1 MKNLFLVMLTACV
14 LAISGCATNT
24 EVVNQTSFKT
34 ETSLNQYSSKFLSV
48 EFPKTYT
55 AQEDGNMLVISGP
68 DGKIIIGGF
77 TPSVGHPDPEE
88 KDFPFQM
95 ITYSKDPKM
104 EPGAI
109 PAALYYRHGDKYKS
123 TKEELLTI
131 FKTVKNL
138 P

>member
-1 MKNLFLVMLTACV
+1 MKNLFLIILTVSV
-14 LAISGCATNT
+14 LGLSGCATNT
-24 EVVNQTSFKT
+24 EGVNQTSLKT
-34 ETSLNQYSSKFLSV
+34 ESNLNQYSSKFLSV
-48 EFPKTYT
+48 EFPKTYN
-55 AQEDGNMLVISGP
+55 AQENDNMLVISGS

-77 TPSVGHPDPEE
+77 TTSVGHPDPEE

-109 PAALYYRHGDKYKS
+109 PAALYHRHGDES

>member
-1 MKNLFLVMLTACV
+1 MKNLFLVILTACI
-14 LAISGCATNT
+14 LALFGCATNN
-24 EVVNQTSFKT
+24 EEVNQTYLKT
-34 ETSLNQYSSKFLSV
+34 ETNLNQYSSKLLSV
-48 EFPKTYT
+48 EFPKTYK
-55 AQEDGNMLVISGP
+55 AYENGNMLVVSGP

-88 KDFPFQM
+88 KDFPFQL
-95 ITYSKDPKM
+95 ITYSKDPKS
-104 EPGAI
+104 ERGGI

-131 FKTVKNL
+131 FNSVKKL